1 MRLNGGIID
10 IDRRDG
16 ICSLSFVI
24 DNFSELFSHPSI
36 FTIQDSRFKI
46 QNNKWC
52 FIRFTV
58 LIKL

>member
-36 FTIQDSRFKI
+36 FTIQDSK
-46 QNNKWC
+46 
-52 FIRFTV
+52 
-58 LIKL
+58 